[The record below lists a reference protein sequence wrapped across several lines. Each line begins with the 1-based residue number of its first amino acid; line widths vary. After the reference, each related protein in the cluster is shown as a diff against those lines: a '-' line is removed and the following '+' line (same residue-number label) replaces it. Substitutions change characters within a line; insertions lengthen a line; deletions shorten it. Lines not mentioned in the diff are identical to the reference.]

1 MLQNL
6 LFFALKIAMS
16 LAAWLVAVL
25 ITAAGVEMYFNAPR
39 PGLVSII
46 SMLALAPVLVAIWR
60 IEILRLMQSRSAT
73 VGLSM
78 DNNRIFGGNP
88 FLVIVRLVVI
98 SIIVGIV
105 MSALNIRPENLVYHL
120 QLIIRRISELGLGIF
135 ENAFGY
141 LALGAVVVVPIWL
154 VMRLLGATR
163 RERP

>member
-1 MLQNL
+1 
-6 LFFALKIAMS
+6 
-16 LAAWLVAVL
+16 
-25 ITAAGVEMYFNAPR
+25 
-39 PGLVSII
+39 
-46 SMLALAPVLVAIWR
+46 
-60 IEILRLMQSRSAT
+60 
-73 VGLSM
+73 M